1 MEQVKQ
7 IKVNAI
13 KNGTVIDHITAGR
26 VQKVLE
32 IVNLDSPETVMIGMN
47 LHSNKIGKKDII
59 KIENKVL
66 SQDEVNSIALI
77 APKATL
83 IIIKDF
89 EVVSKD
95 YLELPEKISNLIV
108 CPNPKC
114 ITNEEII
121 NSEFRLT
128 EDTPP
133 QVRCSY
139 CEKKY
144 PIEEV
149 KIKK

>member
-47 LHSNKIGKKDII
+47 LQSNKIGKKDII

-77 APKATL
+77 APEATL

-95 YLELPEKISNLIV
+95 YLELPDKISNLIR

-121 NSEFRLT
+121 KSQFRLT
-128 EDTPP
+128 KDTPP

-144 PIEEV
+144 LIEEV